1 MCIGLEVDFLTWT
14 MFAKR
19 IAVAL
24 VETKEEAKVK
34 GWYSVLTHAAVGMT
48 LRDMLSERSQT

>member
-1 MCIGLEVDFLTWT
+1 

-24 VETKEEAKVK
+24 VETKEKAKVK